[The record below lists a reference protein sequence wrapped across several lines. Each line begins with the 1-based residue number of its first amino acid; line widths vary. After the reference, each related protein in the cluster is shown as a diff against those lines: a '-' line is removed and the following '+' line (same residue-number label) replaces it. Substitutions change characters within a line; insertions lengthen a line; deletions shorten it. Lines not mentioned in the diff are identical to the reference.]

1 MQQPLCDLGRKFNR
15 IIEPNPDHAMGLET
29 NCSLRLGRETFAGKA
44 HLDTDKLTFRGGT
57 KLDLALKTVKSAEVG
72 KGGALVLTHDGPAA
86 TLLLGDRATAE
97 QWALKIR
104 YPRSLVD
111 KLGLKPGSRAVVL
124 GIDDSAFFRDATER
138 IGSPPATRLGTDLD
152 FIFYAADS
160 AVELAKLKSLKSHL
174 QPAGAIWV
182 VSRKGKAATIKDVD
196 VMAAGRAA
204 GLVDN
209 KVCSFSDTHTALR
222 LVIPLAA
229 RPK

>member
-1 MQQPLCDLGRKFNR
+1 
-15 IIEPNPDHAMGLET
+15 MGLEA
-29 NCSLRLGRETFAGKA
+29 NCSLRLGRQTFAGKA
-44 HLDTDKLTFRGGT
+44 HLDTEKLTFRGGT
-57 KLDLALKTVKSAEVG
+57 KLDLALKAVKSAEVE
-72 KGGALVLTHDGPAA
+72 KGGVLVLTHNGPAA
-86 TLLLGDRATAE
+86 TLLFSDRATAE
-97 QWALKIR
+97 KWALKIR

-111 KLGLKPGSRAVVL
+111 KLGLKPGSRAAVL
-124 GIDDSAFFRDATER
+124 GIDDPAFLRDATER
-138 IGSPPATRLGTDLD
+138 IGTAPGSKLGDKLD

-160 AVELAKLKSLKSHL
+160 AAELAKLKSLKSRL

-222 LVIPLAA
+222 LVIPLAK

>member
-1 MQQPLCDLGRKFNR
+1 
-15 IIEPNPDHAMGLET
+15 MGLEA

-44 HLDTDKLTFRGGT
+44 HLDTDKLTFRGGAR
-57 KLDLALKTVKSAEVG
+57 LDLALKAIKSAEVG
-72 KGGALVLTHDGPAA
+72 KGGALALTHDGPTA
-86 TLLLGDRATAE
+86 TLLLSDRATAE
-97 QWALKIR
+97 KWALKIR

-111 KLGLKPGSRAVVL
+111 KLGLKSGSRAAVI
-124 GIDDSAFFRDATER
+124 GIDDPAFLRDATER
-138 IGSPPATRLGTDLD
+138 IGAAPATKLGNNLD

-160 AVELAKLKSLKSHL
+160 AAELAKLKTLKSHL

-209 KVCSFSDTHTALR
+209 KTCSFSDTHTALR

>member
-1 MQQPLCDLGRKFNR
+1 
-15 IIEPNPDHAMGLET
+15 MGLEA
-29 NCSLRLGRETFAGKA
+29 NCSLCIGRETFAGKA
-44 HLDTDKLTFRGGT
+44 HLDSDKLTFRGGT
-57 KLDLALKTVKSAEVG
+57 KLDLVLKAVKSAEVG

-86 TLLLGDRATAE
+86 TLLLRDRATAE
-97 QWALKIR
+97 KWALKIR

-111 KLGLKPGSRAVVL
+111 KLGLKPGSRAAVL
-124 GIDDSAFFRDATER
+124 GIDDPAFVRDATER
-138 IGSPPATRLGTDLD
+138 LGTSPATKLGANLD

-182 VSRKGKAATIKDVD
+182 VSRKGKAATIKDMD

-222 LVIPLAA
+222 LVIPLAS

>member
-1 MQQPLCDLGRKFNR
+1 
-15 IIEPNPDHAMGLET
+15 MGLEA
-29 NCSLRLGRETFAGKA
+29 NCSLHLGRETFAGKA
-44 HLDTDKLTFRGGT
+44 HLDTDKLTFRGGAR
-57 KLDLALKTVKSAEVG
+57 LDILLKVVKSAEVG

-97 QWALKIR
+97 KWALKIR

-111 KLGLKPGSRAVVL
+111 KLGLKSGSRAAVL
-124 GIDDSAFFRDATER
+124 GIDDPAFLRDATGR
-138 IGSPPATRLGTDLD
+138 IGSPLATKLGTNLD
-152 FIFYAADS
+152 FIFYAADR
-160 AVELAKLKSLKSHL
+160 AAELAKLKSLKSHL

-182 VSRKGKAATIKDVD
+182 VSRKGKTATLKDTD
-196 VMAAGRAA
+196 VMAAARAA

-209 KVCSFSDTHTALR
+209 KTCSFSDTHTALR